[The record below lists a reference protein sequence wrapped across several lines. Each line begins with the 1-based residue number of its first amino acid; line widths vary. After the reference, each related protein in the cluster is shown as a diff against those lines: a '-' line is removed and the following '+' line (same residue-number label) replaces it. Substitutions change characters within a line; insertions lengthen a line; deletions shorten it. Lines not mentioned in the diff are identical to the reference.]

1 MRTIDKRL
9 GAGVKMARPLVE
21 RAATLTL
28 PFESRCKSRLA
39 ATLDS
44 GEEVALLMPRGTIL
58 AHGDLLVADDGAL
71 VRVIA
76 ASEAILRVSATTPL
90 DLMRAAYHLGNR
102 HTPVEIGADY
112 LQLEADPVLR
122 AMLEG
127 IGATVE
133 GRTAPFHPE
142 AGAYGGGH
150 RHGHDSSFAEDYALA
165 QQVYDEHDAAHASG
179 KAHAHADHAHSHPHP
194 HQHDEHCGHH
204 HGPSSKAATPVAVQP
219 HQHDEHCGH
228 HHGAS
233 SPAETPVVFR
243 PHAKR

>member
-1 MRTIDKRL
+1 MRKIDKRL

-71 VRVIA
+71 IRVIA

-150 RHGHDSSFAEDYALA
+150 RHGHDASFAEDYALA

-179 KAHAHADHAHSHPHP
+179 KAHAHAHAHADHAHAHPHP

-204 HGPSSKAATPVAVQP
+204 HGS
-219 HQHDEHCGH
+219 
-228 HHGAS
+228 S